1 MFRLWNGRRMK
12 WVFVLNRRVKYKKIS
27 FEIWTNAKNTKT
39 LKKNIICS
47 LNTNDTLHLLEAT
60 LPPQLPALFSIF
72 GFHPSTICCT
82 ILPKAYNCHNV
93 VTRLTIGHIQRSQFY
108 LMRFNYYT
116 LLRPIYNTIDVNFAI
131 YLAGWRGWRSL
142 FKELHNN

>member
-1 MFRLWNGRRMK
+1 MSFCFKQKG
-12 WVFVLNRRVKYKKIS
+12 KIQKNS

-47 LNTNDTLHLLEAT
+47 LNTNDTSHLLEAI
-60 LPPQLPALFSIF
+60 LPLQLPALFSIF

-93 VTRLTIGHIQRSQFY
+93 VTGRPISIQPRLTIGHIQRSQFY

-116 LLRPIYNTIDVNFAI
+116 LLRPNYNTIDVNFAI
-131 YLAGWRGWRSL
+131 YPAGWRGWRSL